1 MIITVSIKTQFITAS
16 FILRVWAMSQKDKL
30 VLVIL
35 SFVSLAPLVTGL
47 VCLDDYGLVLV
58 TL

>member
-1 MIITVSIKTQFITAS
+1 MITVSITPQSITVA

-35 SFVSLAPLVTGL
+35 SFVSLAPFVTGL
-47 VCLDDYGLVLV
+47 VCLDIYGPVLAM
-58 TL
+58 L